1 MTTNEHQKPYEP
13 PYRTMKEI
21 KRAPIQEK
29 TDEEIRAEM
38 KESVRRNAKTLQILA
53 RM

>member
-1 MTTNEHQKPYEP
+1 MTTHEMNQPYEP

-21 KRAPIQEK
+21 KRAPIQKK
-29 TDEEIRAEM
+29 TDQEIRAEM

-53 RM
+53 KM

>member
-38 KESVRRNAKTLQILA
+38 KESVRRNAKTLQFLA